1 MSWGVLSFLV
11 GEYYIQRDVNSKT
24 HKLINSKTNSMES
37 NYHFKF
43 EELQM
48 YQKALDFADVVN
60 GQIKSYPKH
69 EKYQLASQ
77 FIRAADSIALNI
89 VEGSASTRAN
99 FNRYL
104 QIAWDSAHECV
115 VCSTKSRR
123 RGYILDEVD
132 EENRAAVTELPKMIT
147 SYKKY
152 LKKKMK
158 T

>member
-1 MSWGVLSFLV
+1 MES
-11 GEYYIQRDVNSKT
+11 EYY
-24 HKLINSKTNSMES
+24 
-37 NYHFKF
+37 FKF
-43 EELQM
+43 EDLEM

-60 GQIKSYPKH
+60 GQVKSYPKH

-89 VEGSASTRAN
+89 AEGSAGSHAN

-104 QIAWDSAHECV
+104 QMAWDSAHECV

-123 RGYILDEVD
+123 RVYISEKVD
-132 EENRAAVTELPKMIT
+132 EENRAAVTELSKMIT